1 MTEQKNTSRRSK
13 SSKKKSARMKVS
25 GSKSVVKKTAS
36 KRTASKKTASK
47 KTSRKKS
54 ARRKTRSSKNKLSL
68 RSILFNRYT
77 FMAVIIFSVI
87 FSSYLFFLNLKITDK
102 MSGRIWSLPSHVYAR
117 PLELYQGKHL
127 TVQQFKTEL
136 KQLAYLQVNDHP
148 DKAGEFRI
156 LNNLHFELISR
167 DFTYWDGKQKSQGIR
182 LSIVNNKITALH
194 KLYSDESLALFRLE
208 PVKIA
213 GIYPA
218 TKQERQL
225 IKLNEVPDDL
235 VLALLAVEDRRFYQ
249 HWGVDPRSI
258 VRAMLA
264 NVMAGGTVQGGSTLT
279 QQLVKNLF
287 LSPERTLSRKINE
300 ALMAL
305 LLEINYDKSLI
316 LETYINEVYLG
327 QNGAQQIH
335 GFELASQYYFA
346 TPLKKIRRDQM
357 ALLVGLVK
365 GPSWYE
371 PRRHPVRAKERRDQV
386 LERMHERG
394 ALTLA
399 QLKKYRALDLGLSR
413 KPRFSSNRFP
423 ALVDLVKRQLRSD
436 YDEDDLKSSGL
447 KVFTSI
453 DPLIQLQAEAS
464 AKRVIV
470 DLEKQNKTSDNLQVA
485 LIVASSQ
492 QGEIQ
497 AMVSDRQPNFPGFNR
512 SLDAVR
518 QIGSLIKPAIYLTA
532 LQQSHK
538 YTLASVLDDSPLHI
552 KTTQDDT
559 WSPQNYDKKFS
570 GNILLHKAL
579 EKSRNVPTVRLGL
592 QVGLADITDTLH
604 NLGISRNIPAYP
616 SMTLGAFNL
625 SPFDVAN
632 MYQTFAAN
640 GFNVPLKVIREVLN
654 KDGKPLKRYPLKSDK
669 TIDEKA
675 IFLVNHSLHEVT
687 QTGTAKSLARNLSL
701 SVAGKT
707 GTTDDLR
714 DSWFAG
720 FSDNR
725 LGVVWIGRDDNSST
739 GLTGSSGA
747 LRLWTDLFRH
757 FENTG
762 DINSLSLT
770 PPAGINNLWIDGE
783 TGGLSEKNCSG
794 AVELPFIQGSEPTE
808 KAACKSVGIIEQ
820 IKRFF
825 K

>member
-1 MTEQKNTSRRSK
+1 MAKQKTKTR
-13 SSKKKSARMKVS
+13 KKKSKN
-25 GSKSVVKKTAS
+25 KKTN
-36 KRTASKKTASK
+36 KSKKQ
-47 KTSRKKS
+47 
-54 ARRKTRSSKNKLSL
+54 LSL
-68 RSILFNRYT
+68 SRFLFNRYV
-77 FMAVIIFSVI
+77 FLSLIMLGLAFAG
-87 FSSYLFFLNLKITDK
+87 YLFYLNNKVTDK

-117 PLELYQGKHL
+117 PLELYEGKHL
-127 TVQQFKTEL
+127 SVKQFKSEL
-136 KQLAYLQVNDHP
+136 KQLEYSQVTNRP
-148 DKAGEFRI
+148 VKPGQYRI
-156 LNNLHFELISR
+156 LNNSHFELISR
-167 DFTYWDGKQKSQGIR
+167 DFTYWDGRQKSQGIR
-182 LSIVNNKITALH
+182 LSIYNNKLSTLH
-194 KLYSDESLALFRLE
+194 QLYSDENLPIFRLE

-218 TKQERQL
+218 TQQERQL
-225 IKLNEVPDDL
+225 IKLDEVPDDL

-249 HWGVDPRSI
+249 HWGIDPRSI
-258 VRAMLA
+258 MRAILA
-264 NVMAGGTVQGGSTLT
+264 NVKAGGTVQGGSTLT

-305 LLEINYDKSLI
+305 LLELNYDKSLI

-335 GFELASQYYFA
+335 GFELASHYYFA
-346 TPLKKIRRDQM
+346 TSLKKLRRDQM

-365 GPSWYE
+365 GPSWYA
-371 PRRHPVRAKERRDQV
+371 PRRHKKRAVERRNQV
-386 LERMHERG
+386 LKLMFERG
-394 ALTLA
+394 ALTQA
-399 QLKKYRALDLGLSR
+399 QLIKYTKLDLGLAN
-413 KPRFSSNRFP
+413 KPQFSSNRYP
-423 ALVDLVKRQLRSD
+423 ALVDLVKRQLKSD

-453 DPLIQLQAEAS
+453 DPLIQSQAEAS
-464 AKRVIV
+464 VKRVV
-470 DLEKQNKTSDNLQVA
+470 KQLENANKKTQDLQVS

-497 AMVSDRQPNFPGFNR
+497 AMVSDRQPDFPGFNR

-532 LQQSHK
+532 LQQSNQ
-538 YTLASVLDDSPLHI
+538 YTLATQLDDTPLHI
-552 KTTQDDT
+552 KTKKDEV

-592 QVGLADITDTLH
+592 EVGLSDISDTLH
-604 NLGISRNIPAYP
+604 NLGVTRSIPAYP

-632 MYQTFAAN
+632 MYQTFSAN

-654 KDGKPLKRYPLKSDK
+654 KDAKPLKRYPLKSDK
-669 TIDEKA
+669 AIDEKA
-675 IFLVNHSLHEVT
+675 IYLVNHTLHQVT
-687 QTGTAKSLARNLSL
+687 QTGTAKSLAKNLSPL
-701 SVAGKT
+701 VAGKT
-707 GTTDDLR
+707 GTTDDSR

-720 FSDNR
+720 FSDEQ
-725 LGVVWIGRDDNSST
+725 LAVVWIGRDDNAST

-747 LRLWTDLFRH
+747 LRLWTDLFQQLDANG
-757 FENTG
+757 EV
-762 DINSLSLT
+762 NSFSLQ
-770 PPAGINNLWIDGE
+770 PPAGINNYWIDEKSGA
-783 TGGLSEKNCSG
+783 LSEKNCSG

-808 KAACKSVGIIEQ
+808 KATCKSAGIIEQ